1 MAKRDNKDIFQ
12 RLRQVGLRKQA
23 ARALSE
29 LGDTTSKRA
38 VRAARAVVTELR
50 SLADELEQRLPD
62 ATSDPAPVG
71 TPASRAAD
79 VAAKP
84 TTTAKTPRGENK
96 AKILSALSS
105 GPKTASQVAAD
116 TGIKTG
122 TASTT
127 LTKMLA
133 SGEVIKAARGY
144 ALPPAQQTEN

>member
-71 TPASRAAD
+71 TPASSTKRSTGTSAPPATTARRRRAPRAASPATPASAPSRAAD
-79 VAAKP
+79 AAAKP

-96 AKILSALSS
+96 AKIL
-105 GPKTASQVAAD
+105 
-116 TGIKTG
+116 
-122 TASTT
+122 
-127 LTKMLA
+127 
-133 SGEVIKAARGY
+133 
-144 ALPPAQQTEN
+144 